1 MNANLKSFF
10 ILIINLAVNG
20 SLWLIVPI
28 EYKIWAILALNLIQV
43 FIAFRD
49 PSYVLQQLGWNKE
62 RYLGAID
69 DKKWGKEIES
79 V

>member
-1 MNANLKSFF
+1 MEAKLKA
-10 ILIINLAVNG
+10 ILYLIINLGVNG
-20 SLWLIVPI
+20 GIIAVVPV
-28 EYKIWAILALNLIQV
+28 EYKAIALLVFNCIQV
-43 FIAFRD
+43 VLAFLD

-69 DKKWGKEIES
+69 DKKWGKT